1 MNAKPYD
8 QGSEVVFIKKEKDEN
23 SLEPL

>member
-1 MNAKPYD
+1 MNANPYD